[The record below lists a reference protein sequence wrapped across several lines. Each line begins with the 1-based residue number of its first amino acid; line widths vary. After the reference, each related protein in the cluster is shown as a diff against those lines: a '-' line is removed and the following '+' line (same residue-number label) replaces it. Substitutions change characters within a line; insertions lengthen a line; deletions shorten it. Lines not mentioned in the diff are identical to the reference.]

1 MTGAASGRAHPTPR
15 RAAGRAGPQG
25 RARTLALVLAAG
37 LLTGAATATRAAEAV
52 PVAEDPVLESRV
64 QALSEQLRCLVCQ
77 NQTLADSH
85 APLAQDLKSVVR
97 DQLRAGRDEAQV
109 IDYMTQRYG
118 DFVLYRPP
126 WRAATALLWLGP
138 ALLALAGLAVAW
150 RHLGRAGHGASATSP
165 RTDAQGGPK
174 ATSGAAAAAGAAL
187 DVAQGADRPDW
198 LDGAPPARGH

>member
-1 MTGAASGRAHPTPR
+1 
-15 RAAGRAGPQG
+15 
-25 RARTLALVLAAG
+25 
-37 LLTGAATATRAAEAV
+37 V

-150 RHLGRAGHGASATSP
+150 RHLGRAGRATPSA
-165 RTDAQGGPK
+165 AQA
-174 ATSGAAAAAGAAL
+174 AT
-187 DVAQGADRPDW
+187 DRPDW
-198 LDGAPPARGH
+198 LDGAPPARGR